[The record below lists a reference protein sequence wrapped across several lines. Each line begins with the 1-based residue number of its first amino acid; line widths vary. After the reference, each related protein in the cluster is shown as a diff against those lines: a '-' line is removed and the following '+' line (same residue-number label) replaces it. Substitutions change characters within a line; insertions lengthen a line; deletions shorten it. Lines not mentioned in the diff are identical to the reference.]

1 MEDPRT
7 GLEKQVDGLRE
18 PFAAFIGAQAT
29 ASTFL
34 LIALLAAMV
43 AANSPFAEV
52 LESVKHFQ
60 LGVVFGEQ
68 TIEWSLLHLVNDG
81 LIALFF
87 FLIGLEVKR
96 ELIAGELQDSSR
108 VGLLISA
115 AVGGMVIPAGI
126 YLALNTGGLAGGVI
140 SGWGIPMA
148 TDTAIAM
155 GVLAALA
162 ARVPKSVVAFL
173 VGVAIIDDIGAIL
186 VIAFAYTEQLAWNAL
201 ATAGF
206 LLVLLLILN
215 RAGFRHPYFYAL
227 VGIGLWVAIVQ
238 SGIHASIAGV
248 IVAATV
254 PARPRIQP
262 GKLEQEVRSTLSD
275 VDTDTDHID
284 VLGKAKTHRKVV
296 EVENLAQVATTPL
309 RRWEDSL
316 ELPVMLFI
324 LPVFAF
330 LNAGV
335 VIDGSALKGLLL
347 DPVALGIMAGLV
359 IGKPVGILLGVW
371 LGEALGIAQRPAELT
386 HRKLVGVGLLA
397 GIGFTMSTFIA
408 HLALQPQSATLESAK
423 LAIVVS
429 STIAAVIGYVVL
441 RFWSNEKHQ

>member
-1 MEDPRT
+1 MEELKSD
-7 GLEKQVDGLRE
+7 LEAQVDSLRE
-18 PFAAFIGAQAT
+18 PVATFIGAQTT
-29 ASTFL
+29 ASAFL
-34 LIALLAAMV
+34 LIALFAALV
-43 AANSPFAEV
+43 AANSPYADD
-52 LESVKHFQ
+52 LESIKHFP
-60 LGVVFGEQ
+60 LGVVFGQQ

-115 AVGGMVIPAGI
+115 ALGGMVVPAGL
-126 YLALNTGGLAGGVI
+126 YLALNTGLSDGVI

-186 VIAFAYTEQLAWNAL
+186 VIAFVYTEQVAWHFL
-201 ATAGF
+201 ATAG
-206 LLVLLLILN
+206 LLLLLLLILN
-215 RAGFRHPYFYAL
+215 LAGLRHPYLYA
-227 VGIGLWVAIVQ
+227 VAGIGLWVAIVQ

-254 PARPRIQP
+254 PARPRIRP
-262 GKLEQEVRSTLSD
+262 GKFNQEVHSALSD
-275 VDTDTDHID
+275 VNVDADHKD
-284 VLGKAKTHRKVV
+284 VLGEAKTHRNIVDV
-296 EVENLAQVATTPL
+296 ETLAQAATTPL

-316 ELPVMLFI
+316 GLPVMLI
-324 LPVFAF
+324 VLPLFAF

-335 VIDGSALKGLLL
+335 VIDASALKDLLF
-347 DPVALGIMAGLV
+347 DPVTLGIMAGLL
-359 IGKPVGILLGVW
+359 IGKPVGILVGVW
-371 LGEALGIAQRPAELT
+371 LGEALGIAKRPEELT
-386 HRKLVGVGLLA
+386 QRKLLGVGLLA

-408 HLALQPQSATLESAK
+408 HLALEPQSTTLESAK
-423 LAIVVS
+423 LSIVVS
-429 STIAAVIGYVVL
+429 SAIAAVIGFVVL
-441 RFWSNEKHQ
+441 RFWAQDRTQ

>member
-1 MEDPRT
+1 VEDPRT

-18 PFAAFIGAQAT
+18 PFTAFIGAQTT

-34 LIALLAAMV
+34 MIALFAALV
-43 AANSPFAEV
+43 AANSPYAEN
-52 LESVKHFQ
+52 LESIKHFP
-60 LGVVFGEQ
+60 LGIVFGEQ

-115 AVGGMVIPAGI
+115 ALGGMAVPAGI
-126 YLALNTGGLAGGVI
+126 YLALNTGLSGGVI

-162 ARVPKSVVAFL
+162 TRVPKSVVAFL

-186 VIAFAYTEQLAWNAL
+186 VIAFVYTEQLAWNAL
-201 ATAGF
+201 ATAGL

-215 RAGFRHPYFYAL
+215 RAGFRHPYFYTL
-227 VGIGLWVAIVQ
+227 VGVGLWVAIVQ

-262 GKLEQEVRSTLSD
+262 GKLEQEVRSTLFD
-275 VDTDTDHID
+275 VDAATDHID
-284 VLGKAKTHRKVV
+284 VLGEAKTHRKVV

-316 ELPVMLFI
+316 QLPVMLVV

-359 IGKPVGILLGVW
+359 IGKPVGILVGVW
-371 LGEALGIAQRPAELT
+371 LGETLGIAKRPAELT
-386 HRKLVGVGLLA
+386 HRKLLGVGLLA

-408 HLALQPQSATLESAK
+408 HLALQPQSTTLESAK

-429 STIAAVIGYVVL
+429 SAIAALIGFVVL
-441 RFWSNEKHQ
+441 RFWSNEKH